1 MKRILTLLLLLSF
14 TVALA
19 EADETNS
26 AIAVNALGQSLQQYY
41 EGKTQDSYSL
51 PVQSSAPYIPANLK
65 PDKGALSSAVIGR
78 DERETISQTAVY
90 PYSAIGYMSCHAD
103 CGCHWTGSCFM
114 VGAKSAVTAAHCM
127 VCTTHGNTLDRLE
140 IFFGFQPSGKSL
152 YHYTKGTVYW
162 YGTDFMQQDGS
173 YQYTWDN
180 SLWDYAYIKLEED
193 VGSRTG
199 WFGISSTVASGYSNK
214 STQSYWVT
222 GYRDGVMKSARS
234 QLELYDPLMFRYD
247 ADTEPGNSGCP
258 VYSSDYYAVGI
269 NVSTATW
276 DEDVYNCARRFTG
289 DLIRDMEADGMFL

>member
-1 MKRILTLLLLLSF
+1 MKRILILLLLLGLI
-14 TVALA
+14 TTHA
-19 EADETNS
+19 ETGANDG
-26 AIAVNALGQSLQQYY
+26 ARAVNALGQSLQQYY
-41 EGKTQDSYSL
+41 EGQAQAASPL
-51 PVQSSAPYIPANLK
+51 PVPGSAPYIPESLS
-65 PDKGALSSAVIGR
+65 PSGGALSSAVIGL

-114 VGAKSAVTAAHCM
+114 VGAKCAVTAAHCM

-152 YHYTKGTVYW
+152 CHYTKGTVYW

-173 YQYTWDN
+173 YQYTWEN
-180 SLWDYAYIKLEED
+180 SLWDYAYIRLEED

-199 WFGISSTVASGYSNK
+199 WFGISSQVASGVSNK
-214 STQSYWVT
+214 SEQSYWVT
-222 GYRDGVMKSARS
+222 GYRDGIMKSARA

-269 NVSTATW
+269 NVSTASW
-276 DEDVYNCARRFTG
+276 DEDVFNCARRFTG
-289 DLIRDMEADGMFL
+289 DLIREMEADGMFL